1 MKTGCEIV
9 VEYLQSVPA
18 WYLATSDADGQPH
31 VRPFSFVAHLDGRM
45 WFCTSK
51 DKDVYAEM
59 QANPRIGISAWR
71 PASAW
76 IVVEGQADLVDQAN
90 ETIHR
95 AGFAHM
101 RALGDDFTGSDDPR
115 LTFFSLTDAQA
126 WLCDIDGSRLEVELD
141 FDYDSVELPEDKPAE
156 APEGSEG
163 PEPAPEDAE
172 AKFAEEN
179 FSDVD

>member
-126 WLCDIDGSRLEVELD
+126 WLCDIDGSRLPIELG
-141 FDYDSVELPEDKPAE
+141 FDYDSVNLEPEPPAE
-156 APEGSEG
+156 EVEE
-163 PEPAPEDAE
+163 EPAPPTEEELE
-172 AKFAEEN
+172 ARFAEEN
-179 FSDVD
+179 FSDVS

>member
-18 WYLATSDADGQPH
+18 WYLATSADGQPH

-51 DKDVYAEM
+51 EKDVYAEM
-59 QANPRIGISAWR
+59 QANPRVAISAWR
-71 PASAW
+71 PASPW
-76 IVVEGQADLVDQAN
+76 VVVEGETDLVDRAN

-101 RALGDDFTGSDDPR
+101 RAIGDDFSGSDDPR
-115 LTFFSLTDAQA
+115 LTFFSLVNAQA
-126 WLCDIDGSRLEVELD
+126 WLCDIDGSRLPIELD
-141 FDYDSVELPEDKPAE
+141 FDYDSVKLEDEAPAE
-156 APEGSEG
+156 APE
-163 PEPAPEDAE
+163 PELAPPTEEEME

-179 FSDVD
+179 FSDVS